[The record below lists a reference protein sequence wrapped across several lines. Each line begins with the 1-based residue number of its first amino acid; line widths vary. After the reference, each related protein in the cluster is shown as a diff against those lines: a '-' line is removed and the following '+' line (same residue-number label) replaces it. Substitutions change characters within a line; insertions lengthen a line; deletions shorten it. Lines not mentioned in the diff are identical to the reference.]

1 MDKVKLAIA
10 TLLLAGGIAGFY
22 WFEDQYGLLLRVVGL
37 LVMAVVSLAVVY
49 QTTVGRQ
56 AWAYVGDAKTEVRKV
71 VWPTRKE
78 TVQTTLI
85 VLVVVFLVALFLWA
99 LDSLL
104 MWLMR
109 LLTG

>member
-10 TLLLAGGIAGFY
+10 VLLLAGGIGGFY
-22 WFEDQYGLLLRVVGL
+22 WFEDQYMLLSRVLGL
-37 LVMAVVSLAVVY
+37 LVLVAASLAVAY
-49 QTTVGRQ
+49 QTAVGRQ
-56 AWAYVGDAKTEVRKV
+56 TWSYVGDAKTEVHKV

-85 VLVVVFLVALFLWA
+85 VLVVVFLVALFLWM

>member
-56 AWAYVGDAKTEVRKV
+56 TWAYVGDAKTEVRKV